1 MLNQLGLI
9 LDATGAFLVLV
20 PDIPRLR
27 QGFENI
33 PPLKSVEKAKR
44 KLYLE
49 SEELLPEDPG
59 FSRLQEA
66 IISGTQPFADV
77 PRWDE
82 IEESEV
88 TIEVA
93 GETLQFDEP
102 GFRAVKIT
110 KEDDKPLSQST
121 FAVEYKP
128 NAVVNMEEY
137 FKERDVP
144 SPGSPKIKAELPPGR
159 LPQLVEEYKRRLV
172 SRTGAGLL
180 VIGFLLQIFATQT
193 SGF

>member
-144 SPGSPKIKAELPPGR
+144 SPRSPKIKAELPPGR

-180 VIGFLLQIFATQT
+180 VIGFLLQILATQT
-193 SGF
+193 GGL